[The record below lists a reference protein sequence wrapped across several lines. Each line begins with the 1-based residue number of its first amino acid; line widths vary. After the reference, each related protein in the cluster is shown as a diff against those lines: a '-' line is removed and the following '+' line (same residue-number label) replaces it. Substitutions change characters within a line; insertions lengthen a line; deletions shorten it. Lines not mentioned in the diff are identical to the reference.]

1 MPWGSLTTF
10 RHPFAARSLAD
21 YGSDRQAEIFVDAE
35 LTVQAIVEGSFD
47 AEWRVMKLLQ
57 VVLGLAAPDIQS
69 LLREI
74 HTNEQGYLRAV
85 ELIAQGFAKQQ
96 GLVTTA

>member
-1 MPWGSLTTF
+1 MTF
-10 RHPFAARSLAD
+10 RHPFAARSLAE

-35 LTVQAIVEGSFD
+35 LTVQAVLSGSLD

-57 VVLGLAAPDIQS
+57 VVLGLAAEDIQA
-69 LLREI
+69 LLRELKG
-74 HTNEQGYLRAV
+74 NEQGYLRAV

-96 GLVTTA
+96 GLFASA

>member
-1 MPWGSLTTF
+1 M
-10 RHPFAARSLAD
+10 
-21 YGSDRQAEIFVDAE
+21 DAE
-35 LTVQAIVEGSFD
+35 LTVQAIVEGSLD

-57 VVLGLAAPDIQS
+57 AVLGLAAPDIQS

-96 GLVTTA
+96 GLFAAA